1 MATAGMNDVKN
12 GMKILVNNEP
22 AVISETEFIK
32 PGKGQAFTRVRY
44 RFIKSGRTVEMTM
57 KATDDVE
64 VADVVDTNMD
74 YMYSDGEYWHFM
86 DPETFEQV
94 QADKAGMGG
103 AEKWLKGEESCIV
116 TLFNGSPIFVQPP
129 NFVEL
134 KITETDPGVR
144 GDTSGGGGKPATL
157 ETGAVVRV
165 PLFVGQEET
174 IKVDTR
180 SGEYVSRVK

>member
-1 MATAGMNDVKN
+1 MASYGMNDVKN

-22 AVISETEFIK
+22 CVITETEYVK
-32 PGKGQAFTRVRY
+32 PGKGQAFTRIKY
-44 RFIKSGRTVEMTM
+44 RFIKSGRMVELTM
-57 KATDDVE
+57 KATDDLE
-64 VADVVDTNMD
+64 AADVIDTDMQFL
-74 YMYSDGEYWHFM
+74 YADGEYWHFM
-86 DPETFEQV
+86 QPETFEQV
-94 QADKAGMGG
+94 QADRNGVGEAAKY
-103 AEKWLKGEESCIV
+103 LKGEEECVV
-116 TLFNGSPIFVQPP
+116 TLWNGVPIAVQAP

-165 PLFVGQEET
+165 PLFVGQDEV